1 VELLWNFAVIYT
13 TGGDPSKAR
22 EFVEEAFELAAQSS
36 DPEVRFVAHEPMVD
50 FLFFTGRPAEAVR
63 LLDASI
69 EIAEAHLELGTIV
82 GGGGSPVVWAFG
94 YRGWI
99 LTEMGRLDEAGESLR
114 KCEKETRRLGMTEIQ
129 SWTETHLTSNRAW
142 VGDVRGALSH
152 ARRAVD
158 AAEKVGSNLARVWA
172 HDRLG
177 VALALDGE
185 WDLAVEQIDL
195 ALRTARETQTWL
207 TIEAEILAHLA
218 EAHLGSGD
226 PQQAQLRAVEAID
239 TGRRRQTPIWEAQAH
254 LTLARVLLSRAG
266 EKARGEIESALESCL
281 SLVAQTQA
289 RVYEPHVHEV
299 RAGLA
304 DLLGDEATRERECRD
319 AHRLFAEMGATGH
332 AKRMM
337 RELGS

>member
-1 VELLWNFAVIYT
+1 
-13 TGGDPSKAR
+13 
-22 EFVEEAFELAAQSS
+22 
-36 DPEVRFVAHEPMVD
+36 
-50 FLFFTGRPAEAVR
+50 
-63 LLDASI
+63 
-69 EIAEAHLELGTIV
+69 
-82 GGGGSPVVWAFG
+82 VWAFG

-114 KCEKETRRLGMTEIQ
+114 KCEEETRRLGMTEIQ
-129 SWTETHLTSNRAW
+129 SWTETQLTSNRAW

-158 AAEKVGSNLARVWA
+158 AAEKVGSNIARVWA

-185 WDLAVEQIDL
+185 WGVAVEQIDL

-207 TIEAEILAHLA
+207 TIEAELLAHLA

-226 PQQAQLRAVEAID
+226 TQQAQLRAVEAID
-239 TGRRRQTPIWEAQAH
+239 TGRRRKTPIWEAHAH
-254 LTLARVLLSRAG
+254 LSLARVLLSRAG
-266 EKARGEIESALESCL
+266 GKARGEIESALESCL
-281 SLVAQTQA
+281 SLVEQTQA

-304 DLLGDEATRERECRD
+304 DLLGDEATREHERRE

-332 AKRMM
+332 AERVM